1 MKGLRRLKV
10 TVTFAAASTHQL
22 VGTTPAGSCTV
33 LFNAFRTSRT
43 IDRVT
48 GRSLCGAVVS
58 TVALWR

>member
-1 MKGLRRLKV
+1 V
-10 TVTFAAASTHQL
+10 EVAAASTHQL